1 MKPWEKEGVSRATFF
16 RHRRRDVSQQSQAS
30 IDAAET
36 PTAEHSVTEIPVL
49 PAPKSYGSYGC
60 IRTRVAKLEATIG
73 SGDDVTLE
81 QAVPASYGEPD
92 PDFERRLANSSLGRL
107 IAAACPTE
115 AAKLA
120 APKGDEP

>member
-1 MKPWEKEGVSRATFF
+1 MKLWEKEGVSRPTFF

-49 PAPKSYGSYGC
+49 PAPKSYGC

-73 SGDDVTLE
+73 SGDDVTLK
-81 QAVPASYGEPD
+81 QAVAASYGEPD

-107 IAAACPTE
+107 IAAACPPE